1 MLKRILLALDE
12 TPSSAAARQL
22 AVSLAASHGASVT
35 GLSVIDVPYH
45 TAGEATPM
53 GASAYKR
60 EKDAH
65 AITESKKRATAL
77 SGLLT
82 RECAAQEVPHN
93 VSSVEADPSAAL
105 IAAAETHDII
115 VIGHDSSFHGERDE
129 GIVATTRR
137 LVQSNPR
144 PVIVTPDTL
153 SGGEA
158 AVVLY
163 DGSLPSMR
171 ALQMFM
177 LLGIHSDKPVNILSV
192 DPSEAKAREA
202 GGGAEAYLKAHGRAA
217 RVFAVAS
224 SAHPADVLAAEAK
237 VLSPAMLVMGAF
249 GHAGLREFFFG
260 STTDRLLRERPA
272 PLFVHH

>member
-12 TPSSAAARQL
+12 TPASAAARQL
-22 AVSLAASHGASVT
+22 AVSLAASHGAAVT

-65 AITESKKRATAL
+65 AIAESKLRAQALAQAL
-77 SGLLT
+77 S
-82 RECAAQEVPHN
+82 RECAALEVAQ
-93 VSSVEADPSAAL
+93 SSAVVEADPAAAL

-115 VIGHDSSFHGERDE
+115 VIGHDTAFHGEKDK
-129 GIVATTRR
+129 GVVATTRR
-137 LVQSNPR
+137 LVQLNPR
-144 PVIVTPDTL
+144 PVVVTPDML
-153 SGGEA
+153 RGGDA

-163 DGSLPSMR
+163 DASLPAMR
-171 ALQMFM
+171 ALQMFT
-177 LLGIHSDKPVNILSV
+177 LLNIHADKIVNVLSV
-192 DPSEAKAREA
+192 NPSEAKAREA
-202 GGGAEAYLKAHGRAA
+202 GGGAEAFLKAHGRAA
-217 RVFAVAS
+217 RVFAIAS

-249 GHAGLREFFFG
+249 GHAGLKELFFG
-260 STTDRLLRERPA
+260 STTNRLLRERPA